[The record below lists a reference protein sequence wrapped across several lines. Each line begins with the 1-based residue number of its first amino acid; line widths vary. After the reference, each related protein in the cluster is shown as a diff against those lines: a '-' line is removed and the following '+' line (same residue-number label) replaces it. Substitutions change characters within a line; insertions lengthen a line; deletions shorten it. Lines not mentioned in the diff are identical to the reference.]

1 MKLSIKKIALFITIL
16 SISLFFAGPTKAEVN
31 YSQLF
36 AYNNGFGSYGVGD
49 FSNYYQEINDF
60 SGTSLICIVSNLN
73 YRFGIE
79 NTEVKL
85 RIGNDYQN
93 SKSFLVSN
101 QINNYSKVF
110 YFNNVRAENFF
121 IDFYPTAEVQNS
133 ACFSITNSIIETD
146 TLMSSNPIILGMQG
160 LDSSVSPLV
169 FTNNWDNIFL
179 LGNLYYINVRPSF
192 TGGDNLVWTDSN
204 PEIGNGSVDS
214 AFLTG
219 NDIGEIAYSGG
230 TLSYYFAVPVKELAP
245 KNYIIAYPEE
255 PDYTPIGGNFNIS
268 YVFDVCEYQNL
279 NPTSTLSI
287 GLEPMGEG
295 RNKEI
300 ITNCSGAK
308 KFTTENLETVEG
320 SYPNAYFRIYDE
332 TLYKEIAISNEF
344 WEVIYK
350 QIEGSELF
358 LRPLKFNATY
368 EGATSPEDTST
379 ITIPFMYSFCNNVIF
394 SETNKICIV
403 SRNNNNTKPSNI
415 CFTTETCGGIGSVK
429 IPKFSGGT
437 TNNWRFDYFDNSGKR
452 LFEGR
457 EFSITFEAVNE
468 PLSDS
473 NVYGMD
479 AHDIACSAEE
489 WATPN
494 PVWEILGNSVEMPA
508 LNFIY
513 LKCKTF
519 EGAIKTG
526 NFLVNGFIGI
536 IKNLAYGQMANAFP
550 LNVPFLTLEAWNK
563 ATIEQAPSEI
573 EEIISTNENNNIV
586 LPIPEEWTNG
596 EELEIIVW
604 GGEIFEKDNKIKKIF
619 DLTRIITAWGFYIGL
634 IGYLIK
640 LGVMLWEEFI
650 RKKKSGLDLQS
661 VSVYDK
667 ENNATFNFKAWDE
680 ED

>member
-1 MKLSIKKIALFITIL
+1 MTKLFLKNLDEKKTFSQRFFGQLFFVFAMLFIGVFTINTSAKAADTIIVYDANINTKL
-16 SISLFFAGPTKAEVN
+16 FCCLGNRSEIGYYYYQRIEPDLTNTSKINFVEVPTIIDTQDVWIEIFDYTTSSKIYDGSQDKKTATSDRTRFDFNEISLTLDHIYEIRLHPLTTNIGFT
-31 YSQLF
+31 
-36 AYNNGFGSYGVGD
+36 YN
-49 FSNYYQEINDF
+49 E
-60 SGTSLICIVSNLN
+60 
-73 YRFGIE
+73 
-79 NTEVKL
+79 
-85 RIGNDYQN
+85 
-93 SKSFLVSN
+93 
-101 QINNYSKVF
+101 
-110 YFNNVRAENFF
+110 
-121 IDFYPTAEVQNS
+121 P
-133 ACFSITNSIIETD
+133 
-146 TLMSSNPIILGMQG
+146 
-160 LDSSVSPLV
+160 
-169 FTNNWDNIFL
+169 
-179 LGNLYYINVRPSF
+179 
-192 TGGDNLVWTDSN
+192 
-204 PEIGNGSVDS
+204 NGSVMFGSEGIVYSS
-214 AFLTG
+214 AEAALAIT
-219 NDIGEIAYSGG
+219 IGYDTPPTID
-230 TLSYYFAVPVKELAP
+230 
-245 KNYIIAYPEE
+245 YIIAYPEE

-287 GLEPMGEG
+287 SLEPMGEG

-308 KFTTENLETVEG
+308 KFTTKNLETVEG
-320 SYPNAYFRIYDE
+320 SYPNAHFRIYDE
-332 TLYKEIAISNEF
+332 TLYQEIAISNEF

-368 EGATSPEDTST
+368 EGATSPQDTST
-379 ITIPFMYSFCNNVIF
+379 ITIPFMYSFCNNLVF
-394 SETNKICIV
+394 SETNKICII

-415 CFTTETCGGIGSVK
+415 CFTTETCGGIGSVE

-494 PVWEILGNSVEMPA
+494 PVWEILGNSVEIPA
-508 LNFIY
+508 FNFTR
-513 LKCKTF
+513 LKCTTF
-519 EGAIKTG
+519 ESAIKTG

-536 IKNLAYGQMANAFP
+536 IKNLAYGQMSNAFP

-563 ATIEQAPSEI
+563 ATIEQAPNEI
-573 EEIISTNENNNIV
+573 EEIISTNENDSIV
-586 LPIPEEWTNG
+586 LPIPTEWTNN

-604 GGEIFEKDNKIKKIF
+604 GSEIFEKDAKIKKIF
-619 DLTRIITAWGFYIGL
+619 DLTRIITAWAFYIGL

-667 ENNATFNFKAWDE
+667 ENNATFHFKAWDE